1 MPLVV
6 LLLIG
11 LNVYVFYL
19 QLTFP
24 EGFEAAV
31 TAWGAVPREIVTFR
45 DIPPVTGWPPI
56 VNLFTS
62 MFMHGGLMHIAGNMW
77 FLWIFGDNCEWLM
90 GRAKFL
96 AFYIICGLAAAVAQ
110 IIVSPMSLIP
120 MVGASGAIAGV
131 MAAYMLHFPGERIMS
146 LLWLFVF
153 IRIVYVPAWLYIGI
167 WIIMQIYLGLGESGA
182 GDGGGVA
189 YFAHIGG
196 FFAGFLLAKVFAR
209 KDYRLRKNRRHYD
222 VEYD

>member
-1 MPLVV
+1 MV

-11 LNVYVFYL
+11 LNIYGFYL
-19 QLTFP
+19 QLTYP
-24 EGFEAAV
+24 AGFEASFAS
-31 TAWGAVPREIVTFR
+31 WGAVPRELVTFR
-45 DIPPVTGWPPI
+45 DLPPTIDYPI
-56 VNLFTS
+56 FTTLFTS

-90 GRAKFL
+90 GRFKFL
-96 AFYIICGLAAAVAQ
+96 VFYLLCGLAAVLAQ
-110 IIVSPMSLIP
+110 IIISPMSLIP

-131 MAAYMLHFPGERIMS
+131 MAAYLLHYPGERIMS

-153 IRIVYVPAWLYIGI
+153 IRIVYVPAWLYIGL
-167 WIIMQIYLGLGESGA
+167 WIVMQIYLGLGSAGA

-209 KDYRLRKNRRHYD
+209 KDYKLKKNRRHYD
-222 VEYD
+222 VEYY